1 MTLFLKTEEKKIV
14 YIFFAN
20 VETANIF
27 RRDFYTGMIFKVSQT
42 EGEKENLNREIFFL
56 AIRRER
62 KEEKS
67 STVNLELTIRKL
79 DQPGKALRRKNE
91 FSSTTTASKGPHD
104 YCILQNGLVNEEV
117 CKIVATHK

>member
-1 MTLFLKTEEKKIV
+1 MNSWTQKTFTEAIQCPFWAFELKTEEKNIV
-14 YIFFAN
+14 YIFFSVN
-20 VETANIF
+20 IETTNIF
-27 RRDFYTGMIFKVSQT
+27 VAISTPKTIFKVSQT

-67 STVNLELTIRKL
+67 STVNLELTIRKM
-79 DQPGKALRRKNE
+79 DQPGKALRMKNE

-104 YCILQNGLVNEEV
+104 Y
-117 CKIVATHK
+117 